1 MPRVFTREQV
11 ERYHREGVLFPVP
24 ALEARLGGKPSA
36 QQLSQTHLYFRWA
49 YDLATHPAVLD
60 AVEAILGPNILV
72 WTVSI
77 FPKHARDPGY
87 ISWHQDGTYW
97 RLSSTQVTTAWV
109 ALTDSTVENGCMR
122 VVKGSHARPILPHVE
137 TWAPHNLLSRG
148 QEVQAEVREEDATDV
163 VLRAGEMSLHHVNII
178 HGSNPNRTD
187 GRRVGFAIRFITPDV
202 SQAGERPPAVLARG
216 RDDFHHFELLPKPP
230 DGPIDDA
237 IAAQAAAARRLLE
250 ALTKTPAAG

>member
-24 ALEARLGGKPSA
+24 ALSRREVERFCAGYFDLEARLGGKPSA

-87 ISWHQDGTYW
+87 ISWHQDGTYF
-97 RLSSTQVTTAWV
+97 RMSGEQIVSVWV
-109 ALTDSTVENGCMR
+109 M
-122 VVKGSHARPILPHVE
+122 SH
-137 TWAPHNLLSRG
+137 
-148 QEVQAEVREEDATDV
+148 
-163 VLRAGEMSLHHVNII
+163 
-178 HGSNPNRTD
+178 
-187 GRRVGFAIRFITPDV
+187 
-202 SQAGERPPAVLARG
+202 G
-216 RDDFHHFELLPKPP
+216 RDSKRHTRDVRAPTGQRSMMLPLK
-230 DGPIDDA
+230 IDWSGWSNWLVMND
-237 IAAQAAAARRLLE
+237 R
-250 ALTKTPAAG
+250 TPR